1 MKALDSSIEAFLD
14 AYPLMRSRPSAKGT
28 VRLVGRLEFS
38 AVTEGAPL
46 VEDEYRIQMDI
57 SSPLDRALPQV
68 FEVGGRIPREGRYHV
83 NPDGTLCL
91 GSMLRQRL
99 ILGAQPSLVDF
110 VDKCVVPFL
119 YGHSLRESGAAELP
133 FGELEHGAIGLVD
146 DYRLIFGIADRD
158 GLQGLMRLLAMKRR
172 RANKLRCYCGCGR
185 RFAACSQHRRAHAL
199 RRTLTRLDI
208 KRAYEEIW
216 PTIV

>member
-1 MKALDSSIEAFLD
+1 MKAFESSVEVFLD
-14 AYPLMRSRPSAKGT
+14 AYPLMRYRPSAKGIL
-28 VRLVGRLEFS
+28 RLAGRLEFA
-38 AVTEGAPL
+38 AVTEGAPSMT
-46 VEDEYRIQMDI
+46 DEYRIQIDI

-83 NPDGTLCL
+83 NPDGSLCL

-133 FGELEHGAIGLVD
+133 FGELEHGAVGLVD
-146 DYRLIFGIADRD
+146 DYRLIFDIPERD
-158 GLQGLMRLLAMKRR
+158 GLRRLMRLLAMKRR
-172 RANKLRCYCGCGR
+172 RANKLPCYCGCGR
-185 RFAACSQHRRAHAL
+185 RFAACSQHRKAHVL
-199 RRTLTRLDI
+199 RRTLSRLDI
-208 KRAYEEIW
+208 KRAYKEIW
-216 PTIV
+216 PTGA